1 MKSSR
6 DRLRRASILHDW
18 NLSEAEL
25 SEIVEQNPSLRGM
38 LFGYVSEYKV
48 RTTWFERDE
57 FSQVKKYDDHDRSK
71 KGDLSVIYK
80 NTEIRIEVKGLQ
92 TNSVQKTGEDSWR
105 GTFQCDASDR
115 RKVVLPSGEEVQTT
129 CLQVGEFD
137 LLAVS
142 LFQFGN
148 RWRFAFAR
156 NGDLPRSVYKG
167 YDPAS
172 VQPYLLRSNMRI
184 TWPLLPPYHETPFSL
199 LDRIVD
205 EK

>member
-57 FSQVKKYDDHDRSK
+57 FSRVKKYDDHDRSK

-92 TNSVQKTGEDSWR
+92 TNSVQKTGE
-105 GTFQCDASDR
+105 A
-115 RKVVLPSGEEVQTT
+115 VQTT

-142 LFQFGN
+142 LFHSAIAG
-148 RWRFAFAR
+148 
-156 NGDLPRSVYKG
+156 GS
-167 YDPAS
+167 
-172 VQPYLLRSNMRI
+172 
-184 TWPLLPPYHETPFSL
+184 LLPGTATSRVPYIRGMTRRASSL
-199 LDRIVD
+199 IF
-205 EK
+205 

>member
-1 MKSSR
+1 MGKSSR

-92 TNSVQKTGEDSWR
+92 TKFNSKDR
-105 GTFQCDASDR
+105 GGFVARDFSMR
-115 RKVVLPSGEEVQTT
+115 RQ
-129 CLQVGEFD
+129 
-137 LLAVS
+137 
-142 LFQFGN
+142 
-148 RWRFAFAR
+148 R
-156 NGDLPRSVYKG
+156 
-167 YDPAS
+167 
-172 VQPYLLRSNMRI
+172 
-184 TWPLLPPYHETPFSL
+184 
-199 LDRIVD
+199 
-205 EK
+205 

>member
-1 MKSSR
+1 MSSH

-18 NLSEAEL
+18 KLSEAEL
-25 SEIVEQNPSLRGM
+25 SEIVGQNPSLRGM

-92 TNSVQKTGEDSWR
+92 INSVRKTGKDSWQ
-105 GTFQCDASDR
+105 GTFQCDASDK

-142 LFQFGN
+142 LFPFGN
-148 RWRFAFAR
+148 RWRFAFAG

-167 YDPAS
+167 YDPVR

-184 TWPLLPPYHETPFSL
+184 TWPLSPPYHETPFAL
-199 LDRIVD
+199 LDRIVG
-205 EK
+205 ER